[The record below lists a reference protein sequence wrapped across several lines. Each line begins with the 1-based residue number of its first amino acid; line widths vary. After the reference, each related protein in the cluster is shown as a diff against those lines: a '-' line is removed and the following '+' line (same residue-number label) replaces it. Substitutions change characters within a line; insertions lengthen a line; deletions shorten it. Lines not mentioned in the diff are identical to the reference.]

1 MCPLLPLHA
10 AATFALTGLIWTI
23 QLVHYPLFSLVG
35 PDSFP
40 SYHQQ
45 HTTRITW
52 LVAPLMLTELLT
64 AASLVYL
71 GNRNPWLLASL
82 VPLIFNW
89 LSTWRVQIPL
99 HNILTS
105 GFNLHAHQRLV
116 SSNWWRT
123 AAWSSR
129 TACLLLIIPS

>member
-1 MCPLLPLHA
+1 
-10 AATFALTGLIWTI
+10 
-23 QLVHYPLFSLVG
+23 
-35 PDSFP
+35 
-40 SYHQQ
+40 
-45 HTTRITW
+45 
-52 LVAPLMLTELLT
+52 MLTELLT

-82 VPLIFNW
+82 VPLTFNW

-105 GFNLHAHQRLV
+105 GFNPHAHQRLV

>member
-1 MCPLLPLHA
+1 
-10 AATFALTGLIWTI
+10 
-23 QLVHYPLFSLVG
+23 
-35 PDSFP
+35 
-40 SYHQQ
+40 
-45 HTTRITW
+45 
-52 LVAPLMLTELLT
+52 MLTELLT

-82 VPLIFNW
+82 LPLTFNW

-105 GFNLHAHQRLV
+105 GFNPHAHQRLV